1 MLMKLRWFSRAE
13 NRLDAWVTRQYQG
26 RVLDGRT
33 APVGPCPDEVF
44 LESVARQSKQIAL
57 SDPRVDHAANCP
69 VCMRRLLELRSQ
81 HQSRRRR
88 LVFTAAVGCCLLI
101 VAAFAVVSW
110 HGTNTPHPVDNMA
123 AIPETI
129 DLSNA
134 GTLRGL
140 PSNSAE
146 PSPLQSVSLPAALV
160 KVTII
165 LPRYSRP
172 GQYTVAVTR
181 DQSVN
186 DPLANST
193 AAANGGGDREEVSV
207 DLDLR
212 KSRPGAYFLST
223 THEQDQASYYYPLQ
237 IK

>member
-1 MLMKLRWFSRAE
+1 MRLHWFSRAE
-13 NRLDAWVTRQYQG
+13 DRLDAWVTRQHQE
-26 RVLDGRT
+26 RVLDKKT
-33 APVGPCPDEVF
+33 APVGPCPDEEF
-44 LESVARQSKQIAL
+44 LESVARQSNQIAL
-57 SDPRVDHAANCP
+57 SDPRVDHVANCS
-69 VCMRRLLELRSQ
+69 VCLRRLLELRSH

-88 LVFTAAVGCCLLI
+88 LVFATAVGCCLLI
-101 VAAFAVVSW
+101 VTTFVVVSW
-110 HGTNTPHPVDNMA
+110 HGTSAPHPADNMA

-129 DLSNA
+129 DLSNS

-140 PSNSAE
+140 PFNSAE

-172 GQYTVAVTR
+172 GQYMVAVTS

-186 DPLANST
+186 DPLAHSS
-193 AAANGGGDREEVSV
+193 AAATGNGEREEVSI

-212 KSRPGAYFLST
+212 NSKPGSYFLST

>member
-1 MLMKLRWFSRAE
+1 MLMKLRCFSRAE
-13 NRLDAWVTRQYQG
+13 DRLDAWVTRQHQE

-33 APVGPCPDEVF
+33 APVGPCPDEEF
-44 LESVARQSKQIAL
+44 LVRVARQSKQVAL
-57 SDPRVDHAANCP
+57 SDPMVDHAANCP

-88 LVFTAAVGCCLLI
+88 LVFTVTVCCCLLI
-101 VAAFAVVSW
+101 VAAFVVVSW
-110 HGTNTPHPVDNMA
+110 RGSSVPHPADNMA

-140 PSNSAE
+140 PFNSAE
-146 PSPLQSVSLPAALV
+146 PSPLKSVSLPAALV

-181 DQSVN
+181 DQTVS
-186 DPLANST
+186 DPLAHSSAVAT
-193 AAANGGGDREEVSV
+193 GKGEREEVSV